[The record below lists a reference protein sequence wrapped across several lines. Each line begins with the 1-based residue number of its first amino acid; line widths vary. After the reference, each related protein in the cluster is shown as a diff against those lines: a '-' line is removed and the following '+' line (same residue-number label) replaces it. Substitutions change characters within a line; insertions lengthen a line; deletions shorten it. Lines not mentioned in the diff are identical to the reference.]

1 MTIKVK
7 DKGSVDM
14 AGHSKWKNIQ
24 KRKNAQDSKKG
35 KIFQKLSREI
45 YVAAKGGA
53 DPDMNS
59 ALRLVIDKAK
69 SANMPNDNVDRAI
82 KRATDAGDG
91 ANYDEVVYEGYG
103 PGGIGVLVYG
113 LTDNH
118 NRTSTNIRTAFNHN
132 GGALGE
138 KGSVAFQF
146 DRKGYLVLEKAK
158 ITDDEDTLMM
168 NILEAGAEDM
178 EVSDEIIEVYTLPA
192 DFTAVRDEL
201 SQIYPLVQAELSM
214 VPSILVPL
222 NDELIEEFENMID
235 IIEDDDDVTDVY
247 HNADY

>member
-1 MTIKVK
+1 
-7 DKGSVDM
+7 M

-45 YVAAKGGA
+45 YVAAKNGG
-53 DPDMNS
+53 DPDMNPS
-59 ALRLVIDKAK
+59 LRLVLDKAK
-69 SANMPNDNVDRAI
+69 SANMPNDNVERAI
-82 KRATDAGDG
+82 KRATDSADG
-91 ANYDEVVYEGYG
+91 ANYDEVIYEGYG

-118 NRTSTNIRTAFNHN
+118 NRTGTSIRTDFNHN
-132 GGALGE
+132 GGNLGE

-146 DRKGYLVLEKAK
+146 ERKGDIANEREGLE
-158 ITDDEDTLMM
+158 DDEDTLMM

-178 EVSDEIIEVYTLPA
+178 EMSEAVVEVYTAPT
-192 DFTAVRDEL
+192 DFTAVRDALAEHYTLAQSEL
-201 SQIYPLVQAELSM
+201 TMKPNIS
-214 VPSILVPL
+214 VPL
-222 NDELIEEFENMID
+222 DEALVEDFEAMID

-247 HNADY
+247 HNAEY

>member
-1 MTIKVK
+1 
-7 DKGSVDM
+7 M

-45 YVAAKGGA
+45 YVAAKNGG
-53 DPDMNS
+53 DPDMNPS
-59 ALRLVIDKAK
+59 LRLVLDKAK
-69 SANMPNDNVDRAI
+69 SANMPNDNVERAI
-82 KRATDAGDG
+82 KRATDSADG

-118 NRTSTNIRTAFNHN
+118 NRTGTNIRTAFNHN
-132 GGALGE
+132 GGNLGE

-146 DRKGYLVLEKAK
+146 ERKGYIAIEREGLE
-158 ITDDEDTLMM
+158 DDEDTLMM

-178 EVSDEIIEVYTLPA
+178 EMSEDVVEVYTAPT
-192 DFTAVRDEL
+192 DFTAVRDALAENYTLAQSEL
-201 SQIYPLVQAELSM
+201 TMKPNIS
-214 VPSILVPL
+214 VPL
-222 NDELIEEFENMID
+222 DEALVEDFEAMID
-235 IIEDDDDVTDVY
+235 IIEDDDDATDVY
-247 HNADY
+247 HNAEY